1 MPEAELPGF
10 GLPLDYYYD
19 SIEIYHPHI
28 LQQEDVQLIEKWC
41 TYREILIMR
50 VINAITDEPEWNRK
64 VFDEAIT
71 AKWRS
76 EIVASHKDITPNM
89 IDWIIDE
96 VKWKVDHYSATGHV
110 VVFDPGVVKSD
121 IAISEELQNALKD
134 GVRKLEDSLTEK
146 YYHPGSDDKI
156 VDLVHPSLFPV
167 VFGRTKAISDSLIK
181 LERCLDI
188 IGQGTVLPVPEEES
202 FTSGGLKQYS
212 WEFQWLPCDVDLLDN
227 GSCAIVSY
235 INNLHPQQNAR
246 LYHVI
251 EKIIAQVIPLWSTTL
266 TCVGYNYWRIPYNG
280 VEHEGSGDDSSEG
293 EQSRPVKT
301 IKVPEPGKF
310 SPPMWNSSKFNLHDE
325 FRYTGLQI
333 IVKLANIELTPQK
346 PEYQGGSWHV
356 KGQLNEHICATA
368 IYYYD
373 SDNITESTVSFR
385 QRVNTMVGL
394 NCEEEFD
401 QMLQKVFGFPESAFG
416 DESMNVT
423 QELGSVVTKEGRL
436 LTFPNILQH
445 RVSPFSLADRSMP
458 GHRKILALLLVDPY
472 LPIIS
477 SSNVPPQQENWAMEK
492 ERSIRQALR
501 PLPQELRDMVY
512 DDLDTRYITMDE
524 AKAFRLELMEER
536 SAAAFEQNENF
547 ENGGFIFV

>member
-19 SIEIYHPHI
+19 SIEIYQPHI
-28 LQQEDVQLIEKWC
+28 LQQEDVQLIEVWC

-50 VINAITDEPEWNRK
+50 VMNDITDEPEWNRK

-76 EIVASHKDITPNM
+76 EIVASDNDITPNM

-96 VKWKVDHYSATGHV
+96 VKWKVDHYFATDHV

-188 IGQGTVLPVPEEES
+188 MGQGTVLP
-202 FTSGGLKQYS
+202 
-212 WEFQWLPCDVDLLDN
+212 WLPCDVDLLDN

-301 IKVPEPGKF
+301 IKVPEPGKL
-310 SPPMWNSSKFNLHDE
+310 SHLRWNSSKFNLHDE

-373 SDNITESTVSFR
+373 SDNITESTLSFR

-401 QMLQKVFGFPESAFG
+401 QMLQKVFGFPQSAFG

-477 SSNVPPQQENWAMEK
+477 SSNVPPQQENWAMER

-501 PLPQELRDMVY
+501 PLPQELKDMVY
-512 DDLDTRYITMDE
+512 DDLDTRYMTMGE
-524 AKAFRLELMEER
+524 AKAFRLALMEER

>member
-1 MPEAELPGF
+1 MPEVKLPGF
-10 GLPLDYYYD
+10 GFPLDYHYEF
-19 SIEIYHPHI
+19 IQIYHLQI

-50 VINAITDEPEWNRK
+50 VMNDITDEPEWNRK

-76 EIVASHKDITPNM
+76 EIVASDKDITPNM

-96 VKWKVDHYSATGHV
+96 VKWKVDHYLATGHV
-110 VVFDPGVVKSD
+110 VVFDPGVVRSD
-121 IAISEELQNALKD
+121 IAISEELENALRD
-134 GVRKLEDSLTEK
+134 GVRKLEDILTEK
-146 YYHPGSDDKI
+146 DYHPGSGDKV
-156 VDLVHPSLFPV
+156 VDL
-167 VFGRTKAISDSLIK
+167 
-181 LERCLDI
+181 
-188 IGQGTVLPVPEEES
+188 
-202 FTSGGLKQYS
+202 
-212 WEFQWLPCDVDLLDN
+212 WLPCDVDLLDD

-251 EKIIAQVIPLWSTTL
+251 EKIISQVIPLWNTTL
-266 TCVGYNYWRIPYNG
+266 TCVGLNYRRIPYNG
-280 VEHEGSGDDSSEG
+280 VEREGSGDDSSEDK
-293 EQSRPVKT
+293 QSRQVKT

-310 SPPMWNSSKFNLHDE
+310 SPPRWNSSKFDLHDE
-325 FRYTGLQI
+325 FRDTGLQI
-333 IVKLANIELTPQK
+333 IVKLANIELTPEK
-346 PEYQGGSWHV
+346 PEYYGGAWH
-356 KGQLNEHICATA
+356 
-368 IYYYD
+368 
-373 SDNITESTVSFR
+373 
-385 QRVNTMVGL
+385 
-394 NCEEEFD
+394 
-401 QMLQKVFGFPESAFG
+401 
-416 DESMNVT
+416 
-423 QELGSVVTKEGRL
+423 EGRL

-477 SSNVPPQQENWAMEK
+477 SSNVPPQQEKWATER

-501 PLPQELRDMVY
+501 PLPQELKDMVY
-512 DDLDTRYITMDE
+512 DDLDTRYMTMDE

-547 ENGGFIFV
+547 QNGGFIFV